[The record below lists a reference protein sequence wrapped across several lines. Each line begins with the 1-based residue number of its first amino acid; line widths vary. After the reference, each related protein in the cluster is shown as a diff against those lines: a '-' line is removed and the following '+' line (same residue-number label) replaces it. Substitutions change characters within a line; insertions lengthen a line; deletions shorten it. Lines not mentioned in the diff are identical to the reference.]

1 MRTNQK
7 NQILNYLE
15 THDSITPMEAFSE
28 LGITKLAT
36 QVSLM
41 IREDGIKFKKEMV
54 HSTNR
59 FGKPCRYMKYSLE
72 E

>member
-1 MRTNQK
+1 MNQK
-7 NQILNYLE
+7 DQILRYLE

-36 QVSLM
+36 QISLM
-41 IREDGIKFKKEMV
+41 RRLDGIKFKREMI

-59 FGKPCRYMKYSLE
+59 YGKPCRYMKYSLE